1 MQPQVQANQPN
12 VPVVAQQP
20 VQQSVQVPVQ
30 QQVVQPVVQKPST
43 QNTVNTQP
51 PVSQST
57 ASDINSSTH
66 VLDMTGFQLPLIDQ
80 TDKFILKAV
89 CPQIRKSII

>member
-1 MQPQVQANQPN
+1 MQPQVQVNQPN
-12 VPVVAQQP
+12 VSLVAQQS

-30 QQVVQPVVQKPST
+30 QQVVQPVVQQSST

-51 PVSQST
+51 PSQST